1 MGIEPPD
8 DPIYFTSPDEL
19 RDWFD
24 ANHESASELWL
35 GSYKKATGKPTV
47 TWSEAVD
54 EALCVGWIDS
64 VRYSL
69 DPERSAQ
76 RFTPR
81 RKGSN
86 WSAINIAKVKEL
98 TAQGRMRPAGL
109 AAFDARTEARS
120 AIYSYEQRHLA
131 VLDADED
138 AAFRANEEAWS
149 RFQALP
155 PSYRQTAIHWVVTA
169 KKPETRVRRL
179 ATLIEDSAAGRRLKQ
194 LTPRKAS

>member
-19 RDWFD
+19 RAWFD

-35 GSYKKATGKPTV
+35 GTYKKATGTPTV